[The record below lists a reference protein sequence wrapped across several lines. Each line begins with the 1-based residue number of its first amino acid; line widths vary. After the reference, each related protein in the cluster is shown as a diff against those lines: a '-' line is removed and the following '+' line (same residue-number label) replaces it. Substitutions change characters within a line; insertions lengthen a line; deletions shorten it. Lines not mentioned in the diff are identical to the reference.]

1 MNPALSSLSHTVYF
15 ALLALLIVER
25 LVELV
30 VSKRNERRLLA
41 AGAVE
46 HGRGHYP
53 VMVAFHTLF
62 LLACPAEVLLL
73 ERPFVP
79 WLGATM
85 LFALLAAQALRYWAI
100 SSLGGRWTTRI
111 FVLPETPPVAGG
123 PYHWVRHPNYV
134 AVVVEMFALPLIHT
148 AWLTALLATLGN
160 AWLLKTRILAE
171 EAALSSASRY
181 QEVFADRPRFLPHTH
196 D

>member
-1 MNPALSSLSHTVYF
+1 MFQSATHTLYF
-15 ALLALLIVER
+15 ALLGLLIVER

-30 VSKRNERRLLA
+30 ISKRNERRLLA
-41 AGAVE
+41 AGAAE
-46 HGRGHYP
+46 HGRGHYG

-62 LLACPAEVLLL
+62 LIACPAEVLLL

-85 LFALLAAQALRYWAI
+85 LAALLAAQALRYWAI

-111 FVLPETPPVAGG
+111 FVLPEAPPVAGG
-123 PYHWVRHPNYV
+123 PYRWVRHPNYA
-134 AVVVEMFALPLIHT
+134 AVIVEMSALPLIHT
-148 AWLTALLATLGN
+148 AWLTALVATVGN

-171 EAALSSASRY
+171 EAALSSANRY
-181 QEVFADRPRFLPHTH
+181 EEVFADRPRFLPRTH